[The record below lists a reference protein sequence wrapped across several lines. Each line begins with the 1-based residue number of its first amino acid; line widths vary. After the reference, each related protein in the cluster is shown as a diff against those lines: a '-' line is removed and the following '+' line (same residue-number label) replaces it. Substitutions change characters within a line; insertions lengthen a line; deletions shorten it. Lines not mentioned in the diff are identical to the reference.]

1 MSSSREIEVGPA
13 PPLFRA
19 RNIMSDRDSDPTL
32 QGHPAAWPTGGLH
45 WKSAFARLFNLTETG
60 AGSPAECDITLN
72 LQIAHVQIPLHP
84 GAR

>member
-1 MSSSREIEVGPA
+1 
-13 PPLFRA
+13 
-19 RNIMSDRDSDPTL
+19 MSDRDSDPTL